1 MPTIVA
7 VAPDSP
13 AADAGLMVGDQLMA
27 VSGES
32 IRDVIHYRMLV
43 DSDEVDLQILRGALE
58 LEFDIKKPLGSPLGL
73 EISAAVFDQVRTCD
87 NHCEFCFIYQLPPG
101 MRKSLYLKDDD
112 YRLSFL
118 YGNFTT
124 LTRFTEADLE
134 RVVTEGLSP
143 LYVSIHATDPL
154 VRSDMLRNRRG
165 ATSLRWLRALLDRGV
180 EIHGQIVLCP
190 GLNDGPVLDDTLA
203 GIADEYPELAD
214 VAVVPLGL
222 SKFNTEARM
231 RVHTPAEAAAVIDQ
245 IGRWQERFM
254 ALLGHPMVHASD
266 ELYIVGGRS
275 FPPSTTYGDF
285 SMHEDGIGMARAF
298 EQELLGE
305 TDEEHRVQAGYFSW
319 VDGAPAEGY
328 RAPRWTPIDDE
339 GRPDAA
345 SKTPSMPE
353 SDAVRVTLR
362 PPRAAP
368 IAVLTGTYG
377 ATLLRPLLTEL
388 VPEALASGSI
398 RVVEVVNRY
407 FGGNVAVAGLMVGE
421 DLVAELSAQPA
432 GHRYLLPD
440 VCLSGNRFL
449 DGMTTDDLPHPV
461 EVVETTG
468 RALRAALNGHIDQR
482 RNIGR

>member
-1 MPTIVA
+1 
-7 VAPDSP
+7 
-13 AADAGLMVGDQLMA
+13 
-27 VSGES
+27 
-32 IRDVIHYRMLV
+32 
-43 DSDEVDLQILRGALE
+43 
-58 LEFDIKKPLGSPLGL
+58 
-73 EISAAVFDQVRTCD
+73 
-87 NHCEFCFIYQLPPG
+87 
-101 MRKSLYLKDDD
+101 
-112 YRLSFL
+112 
-118 YGNFTT
+118 
-124 LTRFTEADLE
+124 
-134 RVVTEGLSP
+134 
-143 LYVSIHATDPL
+143 
-154 VRSDMLRNRRG
+154 
-165 ATSLRWLRALLDRGV
+165 
-180 EIHGQIVLCP
+180 
-190 GLNDGPVLDDTLA
+190 
-203 GIADEYPELAD
+203 
-214 VAVVPLGL
+214 
-222 SKFNTEARM
+222 
-231 RVHTPAEAAAVIDQ
+231 
-245 IGRWQERFM
+245 M

-407 FGGNVAVAGLMVGE
+407 FGGNVAVAGLMVETARTAVEAGNKVRANVPHV
-421 DLVAELSAQPA
+421 LVA
-432 GHRYLLPD
+432 GHHLPD

-468 RALRAALNGHIDQR
+468 RALRAALNGHIDQH